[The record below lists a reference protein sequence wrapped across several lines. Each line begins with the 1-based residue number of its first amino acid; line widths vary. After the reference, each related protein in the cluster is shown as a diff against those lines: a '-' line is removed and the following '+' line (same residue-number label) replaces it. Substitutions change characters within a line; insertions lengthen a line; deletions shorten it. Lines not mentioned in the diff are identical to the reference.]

1 MSRASLRRWQTR
13 RLSTAR
19 WVVAVLLAQTALTAC
34 SLADFGPKQ
43 RVVVTIAPASV
54 TLAPS
59 AQQGFAATVT
69 GPTNTSVTWS
79 STGGVITGAGSAVTF
94 TAPADPGTYEVRA
107 TSAADPSKQATAQV
121 VVTHPSGST
130 VWTRQFG
137 SSTFDEAAAL
147 ATDATG
153 NVVVAGS
160 TEGDLDRPSLGPP
173 DAFVRK
179 YGAAGNLLWADQF
192 GTSAH
197 DGVGGVA
204 VDPDGNVIVVGS
216 TLAAL
221 VGTNAG
227 ADDVFVRKYGAAGNT
242 VWTRQ
247 FGTSADDWP
256 GAVAVGEDGSAVVV
270 GSTGGALG
278 GQNSGSVDAFVR
290 KYDPGGNPVWTRQ
303 FGTPVQDYA
312 VGVAIDRAGNV
323 FVVGSTNGVLGGSP
337 ALSSSDA
344 FVTKYGAAGD
354 HLWTRQ
360 FGSGGLDGAEA
371 VAVDA
376 AGNAFVVGQAGGEF
390 GGPASGNEQDA
401 FVRKYDPDGDILWT
415 RSFGTA
421 ARDEAD
427 GIAVDGAGDVL
438 VVGFTSGDL
447 DAPSAGDKDA
457 FARKY
462 GPDGSLFWARQL
474 GTDSDDLAI
483 AAGVDRDGYVFLAG
497 VTDGDLAG
505 ANGGESDAFVTKLAP

>member
-69 GPTNTSVTWS
+69 GSSNTSVTWS

-216 TLAAL
+216 TQAAL

-227 ADDVFVRKYGAAGNT
+227 ADDVFVRKYDLT
-242 VWTRQ
+242 
-247 FGTSADDWP
+247 
-256 GAVAVGEDGSAVVV
+256 
-270 GSTGGALG
+270 
-278 GQNSGSVDAFVR
+278 
-290 KYDPGGNPVWTRQ
+290 GNPVWTRQ

-323 FVVGSTNGVLGGSP
+323 FVVGSTNGVLEGSP
-337 ALSSSDA
+337 TLSSSDA